1 MPLDPTPIPDELR
14 GLRVALLISGGI
26 AAYKLVDLASALAQ
40 AGCQVRVAMTASAT
54 RFVGAPSF
62 QGVTGNPVLTGLFG
76 AAGEPEPHV
85 FLGDWAQVALL
96 APATANVVGRIA
108 HGQSDDIVTAT
119 LLAARC
125 PVVVAP
131 AMNDAMWSKP
141 AVQDN
146 VAALRKR
153 GVAVVEPDIGHLA
166 SGHVGTGRLASSSRL
181 LKAMADA
188 VGSRYDLAGRRVVV
202 TAGGTREPIDPGRFI
217 SNYSS
222 GKMGFAVAAAAADRG
237 ARVSLV
243 TTASHPPHHGIEVRP
258 VETADEML
266 AELKCELKDA
276 DVLVMA
282 AAVADF
288 RPARTA
294 DHKIRREDTA
304 KLTLELEPIPDLVAT
319 LGKEK
324 DAAGVFRVG
333 FAAEGSDLDTKA
345 LDKMKRK
352 GLQAI
357 VANDISRKDIGFG
370 SDHNA
375 GVILFAD
382 GSRQE
387 VERMTKREM
396 ADRILDLIVPRLPL
410 RGDVPPEG
418 AGPGEASSR
427 HTPVAKR

>member
-1 MPLDPTPIPDELR
+1 MPLDSTPIPDELR
-14 GLRVALLISGGI
+14 GLRVALLVSGGI

-40 AGCQVRVAMTASAT
+40 AGCEVRVAMTASAT

-62 QGVTGNPVLTGLFG
+62 QGVTGQAVLTGLW
-76 AAGEPEPHV
+76 AADGGPEPHV
-85 FLGDWAQVALL
+85 FLGDWAQVILL
-96 APATANVVGRIA
+96 APATANVIARIA

-131 AMNDAMWSKP
+131 AMNDAMWAKP
-141 AVQDN
+141 AVQAN
-146 VAALRKR
+146 LATLRQR
-153 GVAVVEPDIGHLA
+153 GVTVVEPESGHLA
-166 SGHVGTGRLASSSRL
+166 SGHVGTGRLAGSPRL
-181 LKAMADA
+181 LKAMVDA

-202 TAGGTREPIDPGRFI
+202 TAGGTREPIDPVRFL

-222 GKMGFAVAAAAADRG
+222 GKMGFAIAAAAADRG
-237 ARVSLV
+237 AQVMLV
-243 TTASHPPHHGIEVRP
+243 TTASHPAHHGVEVRS
-258 VETADEML
+258 VETAQEML
-266 AELKCELKDA
+266 AQLKRELKGA
-276 DVLVMA
+276 DLLIMA

-294 DHKIRREDTA
+294 EHKIRREDTP
-304 KLTLELEPIPDLVAT
+304 KLTLELEPIPDL
-319 LGKEK
+319 LGSLAKEK

-333 FAAEGSDLDTKA
+333 FAAEGSDLDAKA

-370 SDHNA
+370 SDFNA
-375 GVILFAD
+375 GLIFFSD

-387 VERMTKREM
+387 VERVTKREM
-396 ADRILDLIVPRLPL
+396 ADKILDAVVPRL
-410 RGDVPPEG
+410 
-418 AGPGEASSR
+418 AS
-427 HTPVAKR
+427 KR